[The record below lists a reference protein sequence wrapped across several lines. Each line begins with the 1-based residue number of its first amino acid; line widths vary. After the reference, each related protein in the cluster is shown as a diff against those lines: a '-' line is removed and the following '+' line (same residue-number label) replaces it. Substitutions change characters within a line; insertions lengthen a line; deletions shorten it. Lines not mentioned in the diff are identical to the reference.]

1 MRHYETG
8 NITYTQRDISP
19 SQLGISSRQIN
30 YWIDQAIVPFVE
42 KQQSIKL
49 VESGN
54 INKQNKTKWIRL
66 NLAQAAW
73 VCIVNELFK
82 FKVPLET
89 LRELA
94 FKIWQQPRL
103 NHYADSVI
111 KGSVASNVRKNQ
123 IF

>member
-66 NLAQAAW
+66 NLAQAA
-73 VCIVNELFK
+73 
-82 FKVPLET
+82 
-89 LRELA
+89 
-94 FKIWQQPRL
+94 
-103 NHYADSVI
+103 
-111 KGSVASNVRKNQ
+111 
-123 IF
+123 